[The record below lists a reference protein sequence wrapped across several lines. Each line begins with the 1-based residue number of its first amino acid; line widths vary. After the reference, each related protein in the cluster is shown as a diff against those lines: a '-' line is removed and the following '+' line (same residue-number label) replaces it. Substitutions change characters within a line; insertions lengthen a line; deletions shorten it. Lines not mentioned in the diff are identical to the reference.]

1 MEQIKDSASHEVSW
15 LTAVSA
21 TGIIVLSAACAS
33 TQPTQQLVDARRAY
47 DDARA
52 SEAAQYTPDKLLTAE
67 QALARA
73 EAAHDDDSGSPEEAH
88 LAYIASRKAHIAMA
102 HGKIAAAKQAE
113 DKALALYQQ
122 RLESVASTSQSKLA
136 GAEQQLE
143 GERAKRAEAEKRAS
157 AALASLAEVAKV
169 KEETRGMVITLP
181 GGVLFPSGG
190 RDLSASARQALDQV
204 ATALTE
210 QPSDA
215 KILIEGHT
223 DDRGSDGTNLE
234 LSRSRAEAVRAYL
247 IQRGLAAQRI
257 EAVGKGESTPIAGN
271 DTSEGRATNRRVE
284 IVVNTAQAATAAATP
299 GMSGAG
305 QMPASPTASST
316 VPAAH

>member
-1 MEQIKDSASHEVSW
+1 MEHKENASHEVSW
-15 LTAVSA
+15 LSAVTA
-21 TGIIVLSAACAS
+21 TGFIVLSAACGS
-33 TQPTQQLVDARRAY
+33 TAPTQQLVDARRAY

-73 EAAHDDDSGSPEEAH
+73 EAAHDDDSGSPHEAH

-122 RLESVASTSQSKLA
+122 RLENVATTSQSKLA

-143 GERAKRAEAEKRAS
+143 GERARRAEAEKRAA

-190 RDLSASARQALDQV
+190 RELSASARQALDQV

-210 QPSDA
+210 QPTDA

-223 DDRGSDGTNLE
+223 DDRGSDSTNLE

-247 IQRGLAAQRI
+247 VQRGLAAQRI

-271 DTSEGRATNRRVE
+271 DTAEGRATNRRVE
-284 IVVNTAQAATAAATP
+284 IVVNTSQPTAATP
-299 GMSGAG
+299 PSMGGAG
-305 QMPASPTASST
+305 QMPPTTPSSPTATSGQ
-316 VPAAH
+316 

>member
-1 MEQIKDSASHEVSW
+1 MDQLENGSRKISW
-15 LTAVSA
+15 LAAVSA
-21 TGIIVLSAACAS
+21 SGIVGLAGACAS

-88 LAYIASRKAHIAMA
+88 LAYLASRKAHIAMA

-113 DKALALYQQ
+113 DKALALYQT
-122 RLESVASTSQSKLA
+122 RLESVASSSQSKLA
-136 GAEQQLE
+136 GAQQQLE
-143 GERAKRAEAEKRAS
+143 GERAKRAEAEKRAA

-190 RDLSASARQALDQV
+190 RDLSASARVALDQV
-204 ATALTE
+204 ATALNE

-223 DDRGSDGTNLE
+223 DDRGSDSTNLE
-234 LSRSRAEAVRAYL
+234 LSRTRAEAVRAYL
-247 IQRGLAAQRI
+247 VQRGLAAQRI
-257 EAVGKGESTPIAGN
+257 EAIGKGETTPLAGN

-284 IVVNTAQAATAAATP
+284 IVVNTNQATAAAQP
-299 GMSGAG
+299 SMGG
-305 QMPASPTASST
+305 QGQLPS
-316 VPAAH
+316 AAPSAAVTSAQ

>member
-1 MEQIKDSASHEVSW
+1 MDQSKKCSW
-15 LTAVSA
+15 LSAVSVSGA
-21 TGIIVLSAACAS
+21 VALIGACAS
-33 TQPTQQLVDARRAY
+33 SQPTQQLVDARRAY

-73 EAAHDDDSGSPEEAH
+73 EAAHDDDSGSPKEAH

-122 RLESVASTSQSKLA
+122 RLENVASTSQSKLA
-136 GAEQQLE
+136 GAEQQLA
-143 GERAKRAEAEKRAS
+143 GERAKRAEAEKRAA

-204 ATALTE
+204 ATALNE
-210 QPSDA
+210 QPTEA
-215 KILIEGHT
+215 KIMIEGHT
-223 DDRGSDGTNLE
+223 DDRGSDSTNLE
-234 LSRSRAEAVRAYL
+234 LSRSRAEAVRSYL

-257 EAVGKGESTPIAGN
+257 EAVGKGESTPLAGN

-284 IVVNTAQAATAAATP
+284 IIVNNNPSATAAMP
-299 GMSGAG
+299 GQPGA
-305 QMPASPTASST
+305 QPAQPGAVTSAQ
-316 VPAAH
+316 